1 MPFKDDRRTPTS
13 AAWIATAVCGG
24 LIGLLVYLGRGV
36 PRPDSP
42 PLLKIPPR
50 RPAVASRPPKRL
62 HPLIRVNLTAK
73 PAAKLAVGLG
83 GSYAIHSLE
92 THKSLAS
99 GKSLENAEVR
109 VSEKRLIIGRHSF
122 PLQAVE
128 LSAAGET
135 RIGVDRHQYRGVV
148 RIVPQASGKLIAVNV
163 LPLEDYVACV
173 VDAEMPAKFP
183 TAAREAQAIVART
196 YALWQMQSADPNA
209 GYDVFAT
216 VRSQKYLG
224 TEYLDNKGR
233 RLAGESASSRNAAA
247 ATRGLVCQSHGKIF
261 CTYYSAVC
269 GGATTPGK
277 AFFSDADAVLRSV
290 PCEWCRNSD
299 KYRWQTTLTS
309 DELLA
314 IVKKH
319 ASPRNLTAI
328 RTIRQTLGPKAG
340 VIAAFEIGD
349 GRRTATIDG
358 NTLRQQLPVGKLLS
372 PHFAMKLSGSK
383 IEVQGHGFGHGAGFC
398 QWGANGQ
405 ATEGK
410 SAREIVAYYYPG
422 ATVAEYGY

>member
-1 MPFKDDRRTPTS
+1 MPFKDDRRTPSS

-24 LIGLLVYLGRGV
+24 LIGLLIYLGRGV
-36 PRPDSP
+36 PGPDVP

-50 RPAVASRPPKRL
+50 RPAAASRPPKRL

-73 PAAKLAVGLG
+73 PATKLIISIG
-83 GSYAIHSLE
+83 GSYEIHSLE
-92 THKSLAS
+92 TYKSLAT
-99 GKSLENAEVR
+99 GKSLDDTEVR
-109 VSEKRLIIGRHSF
+109 VDERRLIIGRHSL

-128 LSAAGET
+128 VSVAGNV

-148 RIVPQASGKLIAVNV
+148 RVIPQASGRLIAVNV

-196 YALWQMQSADPNA
+196 YALWQMQEADPNA
-209 GYDVFAT
+209 SYDVFAT

-224 TEYLDNKGR
+224 TEYVDGKGR

-277 AFFSDADAVLRSV
+277 AFFSDANAVLKSV

-299 KYRWQTTLTS
+299 KYRWQATLS
-309 DELLA
+309 DEELLTV
-314 IVKKH
+314 VKKH
-319 ASPRNLTAI
+319 AAPRNLTAI
-328 RTIRQTLGPKAG
+328 RSIRQTAGPHAG
-340 VIAAFEIGD
+340 VIASFEIGD

-383 IEVQGHGFGHGAGFC
+383 IEVQGNGFGHGAGFC
-398 QWGANGQ
+398 QWGASGQ
-405 ATEGK
+405 ATAGK
-410 SAREIVAYYYPG
+410 SAREIVTYYYPG
-422 ATVAEYGY
+422 ATVAEHGY